1 MRSVPLLAALVLA
14 SAACSETGPTGSSR
28 VRPGSPAALASA
40 PAASGPLI
48 VRFEAG
54 YPITVTF
61 DLADGLL
68 AVFIARDGF
77 AGCGEPFTIFRP
89 AQYQQV
95 SNPVVQGLINE
106 LFRAETFV
114 TVYPWHGE
122 DIEVDP
128 CAFLLNTPKVA
139 RGTAKVVRTDNNA
152 AGVEAQLANAF
163 GYTAEGTLTLTG
175 GGEARFRALFRSV
188 VTSSGVVRVN
198 QDIELVPLP

>member
-1 MRSVPLLAALVLA
+1 
-14 SAACSETGPTGSSR
+14 
-28 VRPGSPAALASA
+28 
-40 PAASGPLI
+40 

-89 AQYQQV
+89 AEYQQV
-95 SNPVVQGLINE
+95 SNPVLQDLFNE

-114 TVYPWHGE
+114 TIYPWHGE

-128 CAFLLNTPKVA
+128 CGFLLNTPKVA
-139 RGTAKVVRTDNNA
+139 RGTANIVRTDNNVF
-152 AGVEAQLANAF
+152 GVEAKRANAF
-163 GYTAEGTLTLTG
+163 GYRAEGTLTLTG
-175 GGEARFRALFRSV
+175 GGNANFRAFFQV
-188 VTSSGVVRVN
+188 TVTSSGVVSVN
-198 QDIELVPLP
+198 QDITLVPLQ